1 MEQPQLLLSTKNNFL
16 DLQAQVNQQ
25 IKNHCHQ
32 LKLIDQSNEK
42 VIEKLLKQQEK
53 LQMLVSKLDY
63 YQIQPQVSY
72 LDLILKHQ
80 YKYELKLSEDLE
92 LPCYRNRIF
101 SIRFNLMYQ
110 DQICINQ
117 NKIIVELEIWTY
129 DELPKKV
136 SHNNQGES
144 IYKGC
149 QQAFIKE
156 GQGRLNKIQIKEVSS
171 HFPRGQ
177 FVLII
182 VPVNDHGVIG
192 NQKLGEIK
200 KEWIKPL
207 VLNEF
212 VVKAKRF
219 SNRHVP
225 YYIRK
230 DGTVNMKPI

>member
-1 MEQPQLLLSTKNNFL
+1 MDKQQILISSKQDLW
-16 DLQAQVNQQ
+16 DLQTQVSYQ
-25 IKNHCHQ
+25 IKDNCQ
-32 LKLIDQSNEK
+32 LLKLIDETNEK
-42 VIEKLLKQQEK
+42 VIEKLIKQQEK
-53 LQMLVSKLDY
+53 LQILINKLDY
-63 YQIQPQVSY
+63 FQIQPKVSY
-72 LDLILKHQ
+72 LDSILKHQ
-80 YKYELKLSEDLE
+80 YQYELKLSEDLE

-110 DQICINQ
+110 DQIFINA

-129 DELPKKV
+129 DELPKKLQ
-136 SHNNQGES
+136 HNNQGES

-156 GQGRLNKIQIKEVSS
+156 GVGRLNKIQIKEVSS

-177 FVLII
+177 FVLVI

-192 NQKLGEIK
+192 NQKLGQIK

-207 VLNEF
+207 VLYEF

-219 SNRHVP
+219 SNRHIP
-225 YYIRK
+225 YFIRK
-230 DGTVNMKPI
+230 DGSISMKPI

>member
-1 MEQPQLLLSTKNNFL
+1 MNQQKILISTKQ
-16 DLQAQVNQQ
+16 DLWNLQNQVSYQ
-25 IKNHCHQ
+25 IEDNCHF
-32 LKLIDQSNEK
+32 LKLIDETNQK
-42 VIEKLLKQQEK
+42 VIEKLIKQQEK
-53 LQMLVSKLDY
+53 LQILITKLDY
-63 YQIQPQVSY
+63 FQIQPQVNY
-72 LDLILKHQ
+72 LDQILKHQ
-80 YKYELKLSEDLE
+80 YQYELKLSEDLE

-110 DQICINQ
+110 DQIVINA

-129 DELPKKV
+129 DEQPKKL

-149 QQAFIKE
+149 QQAFIRE

-177 FVLII
+177 FVLVI

-200 KEWIKPL
+200 KEQIKPL

-219 SNRHVP
+219 SNRHIP
-225 YYIRK
+225 YFIKK
-230 DGTVNMKPI
+230 DGTVTMKPI